1 MCRAAHDAAAAAAQG
16 TAAEKAAEQAVAGA
30 EQAKAEEDV
39 AEEAMGGHCPGT
51 INSRFECAKWDSKS
65 RWNSG
70 LTAHI
75 RQNHTGHFQCNQCN
89 YNYQDKKKL
98 TNHMAHAIAAAETT
112 ATVEN
117 YANKIAEEAAA
128 NQEKVATEKCP
139 TKLAKTVT
147 SVNTAM
153 HMKRG

>member
-1 MCRAAHDAAAAAAQG
+1 MMRQRQLHK
-16 TAAEKAAEQAVAGA
+16 AEKAAEQAVAGA

-51 INSRFECAKWDSKS
+51 INLRFAKWDSKF

-70 LTAHI
+70 LTAHN

-89 YNYQDKKKL
+89 YQDEEKL
-98 TNHMAHAIAAAETT
+98 TNHMAHAIAAAGTT

-117 YANKIAEEAAA
+117 YANKIAEEA
-128 NQEKVATEKCP
+128 TEKCL
-139 TKLAKTVT
+139 TRLATTVT

-153 HMKRG
+153 HRKRG

>member
-1 MCRAAHDAAAAAAQG
+1 
-16 TAAEKAAEQAVAGA
+16 
-30 EQAKAEEDV
+30 
-39 AEEAMGGHCPGT
+39 
-51 INSRFECAKWDSKS
+51 
-65 RWNSG
+65 
-70 LTAHI
+70 
-75 RQNHTGHFQCNQCN
+75 
-89 YNYQDKKKL
+89 
-98 TNHMAHAIAAAETT
+98 MAHAIAAAETT

-117 YANKIAEEAAA
+117 YVNKIAGEAAA